1 MYPVYVVELF
11 LCCISASCLIFS
23 KLFLLTVRKQSE
35 CCSEVAAL
43 STPLET
49 VLQDAA
55 RTAQH
60 ISVLQ
65 KQRQKDI
72 WKIMEIAVSECD
84 VISEMPVTYLGC
96 DAVDLY
102 TVYGILS

>member
-1 MYPVYVVELF
+1 M
-11 LCCISASCLIFS
+11 
-23 KLFLLTVRKQSE
+23 TVRKQSE

-102 TVYGILS
+102 TVHIWNFILVEN